1 MEHYLKLWY
10 NKNEQEVNKYKYFI
24 TLNLEKEDLKQI
36 SKKDKVVTKYMEE
49 LVKLNS
55 NPEFRE
61 YMSVEEDKRK
71 KQNTLLQS
79 SYNQGL
85 EQAVEQEN

>member
-1 MEHYLKLWY
+1 
-10 NKNEQEVNKYKYFI
+10 
-24 TLNLEKEDLKQI
+24 
-36 SKKDKVVTKYMEE
+36 MEE

-61 YMSVEEDKRK
+61 YMSVEEDERK

-79 SYNQGL
+79 SYKKESNMKK
-85 EQAVEQEN
+85 